1 LDNVCDSIAGQGV
14 WANSGFLAVRCRY
27 SDGVRVRLNIFSAI
41 RQFTAIASALCAFS
55 WLVVFSGPAHAVNVD
70 GLYDVV
76 VLPTQKPGDSSFA
89 EAMRQV
95 AVRVTG
101 SRDAAV
107 RVMTGK
113 PDALRYTQR
122 INLHPPG
129 YPDGSVQVEFGS
141 TLFDRMLTGA
151 GLPIWG
157 RERPATAI
165 WLALPDGAGRLAW
178 QSATDRAAER
188 EAIQRVA
195 LARGLPLVWPTM
207 DAADLATAA
216 GLGSGTRSYAQLM
229 SSGERYRADAVLL
242 GVGSRDAS
250 GGVTVRWSF
259 AFNDEMSELQASLDD
274 GIHHAAD
281 RCASILAIAPG
292 ARASVAVRVQGV
304 RDLDAYARALNYLEG
319 VTLVVAG
326 GVAVEQLGG
335 DELDL
340 RLTVRGDAN
349 ALRRTIGLGR
359 RLIEV
364 KSDDPGSG
372 DRLVFRLAQ

>member
-1 LDNVCDSIAGQGV
+1 LSLALVLP
-14 WANSGFLAVRCRY
+14 AN
-27 SDGVRVRLNIFSAI
+27 
-41 RQFTAIASALCAFS
+41 
-55 WLVVFSGPAHAVNVD
+55 AVNVE

-76 VLPTQKPGDSSFA
+76 VLPTPKAGDSSFA

-113 PDALRYTQR
+113 PDALRYTQT

-129 YPDGSVQVEFGS
+129 YPDGSVQVEFGR
-141 TLFDRMLTGA
+141 TLFDRMLTNA

-157 RERPATAI
+157 RERPATAL
-165 WLALPDGAGRLAW
+165 WLALPDASGRLVW
-178 QSATDRAAER
+178 QNASDRSPER

-207 DAADLATAA
+207 DAVDLAAAA
-216 GLGSGTRSYAQLM
+216 GLNASARTYAQLM
-229 SSGERYRADAVLL
+229 ASAERYRADAVLL

-250 GGVTVRWSF
+250 GAVTVRWSF
-259 AFNDEMSELQASLDD
+259 AFNDEVTELQGSPDD

-281 RCASILAIAPG
+281 RCARILSIAPG
-292 ARASVAVRVQGV
+292 ARAVVPVRVQGV
-304 RDLDAYARALNYLEG
+304 RDLDAYARALNYFEN

-326 GVAVEQLGG
+326 GVAVEQVGG

-340 RLTVRGDAN
+340 QLTVRGDAN
-349 ALRRTIGLGR
+349 ALRRTLGLGR
-359 RLIEV
+359 RLVEV
-364 KSDDPGSG
+364 KSEDPTDG
-372 DRLVFRLAQ
+372 RLVFRLAQ

>member
-1 LDNVCDSIAGQGV
+1 
-14 WANSGFLAVRCRY
+14 
-27 SDGVRVRLNIFSAI
+27 VRVRLNIFSPI
-41 RQFTAIASALCAFS
+41 RQFTVATYALCAVALL
-55 WLVVFSGPAHAVNVD
+55 LVSASAANAVNVD

-101 SRDAAV
+101 SRDAAT
-107 RVMTGK
+107 RVMAGK
-113 PDALRYTQR
+113 PDALRYTQK

-129 YPDGSVQVEFGS
+129 YPDGSVQVAFGS

-165 WLALPDGAGRLAW
+165 WLALPDAAGRLAW
-178 QSATDRAAER
+178 QSATER
-188 EAIQRVA
+188 STERDTIQRVA
-195 LARGLPLVWPTM
+195 LARGLPLTWPMM

-216 GLGSGTRSYAQLM
+216 ALNSSARSYAQLM
-229 SSGERYRADAVLL
+229 ATGERYRADAVLL
-242 GVGSRDAS
+242 GVGTRDAS
-250 GGVTVRWSF
+250 GGVMVRWSF
-259 AFNDEMSELQASLDD
+259 AFNDEVTELQANLDE

-281 RCASILAIAPG
+281 RCARILAIAPG
-292 ARASVAVRVQGV
+292 ARASVAVRVQGI

-326 GVAVEQLGG
+326 GVAVEQVGS

-364 KSDDPGSG
+364 KSEDPGAG